1 MEAIGPAGGKKP
13 VIRNKYLLFAFR
25 LIVGGLFIYAGILKI
40 ADPLGF
46 AQDIKNYRL
55 LPQEICFFTAL
66 ILPWL
71 EVLAGACL
79 IAGLFKKTSA
89 LLISGM
95 LAFFIVLVAVT
106 MIRGLDV
113 ECGCFG
119 TFSRKADWG
128 LIVEDLIMLG
138 MSLTVALTSHPRKN
152 AG

>member
-1 MEAIGPAGGKKP
+1 MEAGGPSGGDGP
-13 VIRNKYLLFAFR
+13 MIRNKYILFAFR
-25 LIVGGLFIYAGILKI
+25 IVVGGLFIYAGILKI

-55 LPQEICFFTAL
+55 LPQTLCLFTAF

-71 EVLAGACL
+71 EVLTGACL
-79 IAGLFKKTSA
+79 ITGLFKKTSA

-95 LAFFIVLVAVT
+95 LMFFIILVAIT
-106 MIRGLDV
+106 MIRGIDV

-128 LIVEDLIMLG
+128 LIAEDLVMLV
-138 MSLTVALTSHPRKN
+138 MALAVALTRPRKP
-152 AG
+152 AL